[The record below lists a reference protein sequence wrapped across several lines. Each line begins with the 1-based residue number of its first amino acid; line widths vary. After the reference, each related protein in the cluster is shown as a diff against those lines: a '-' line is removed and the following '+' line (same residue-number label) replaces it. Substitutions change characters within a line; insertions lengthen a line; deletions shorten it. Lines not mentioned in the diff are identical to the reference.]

1 MLAAVAK
8 GDGWCAALAGC
19 AALAALG
26 VLATPSP
33 DSGTSEELRQALVLV
48 DILRSGMVMRRTTAS
63 AVAPATAALP
73 PVPLPGTHGA
83 FPVPYYLYD
92 APFRRFYGAGGR
104 RGGRGERQLQY
115 EDSFGAHPDGNDAF
129 TSSTATSKVSEEQ
142 SSPSSWTKTSSS
154 PAKDNAAIAMSTPAP
169 PTTAEPTAATT
180 ATALNTH
187 ANIVT
192 TSLRT
197 LQDSE
202 PPRTSTAA
210 TNALKIKKLKYLK
223 EDRFRTRVFNEERNK
238 VRQSEEQIEM
248 SQAAAELRREAT
260 AGGQRGGGGHSPWRH
275 RGTTRVHLARSS
287 ALPRPLPENNAFC
300 HVSPHSPL
308 CRTFI

>member
-1 MLAAVAK
+1 MPAAVAK

-83 FPVPYYLYD
+83 FPVPYYLY
-92 APFRRFYGAGGR
+92 GAGGR
-104 RGGRGERQLQY
+104 RGGRGGRGERQLQY

-129 TSSTATSKVSEEQ
+129 TSSTTTSKVSEEQ
-142 SSPSSWTKTSSS
+142 SSPSSWTEISSS

-187 ANIVT
+187 TNIVT

-197 LQDSE
+197 LQDS
-202 PPRTSTAA
+202 
-210 TNALKIKKLKYLK
+210 ALKIKKLKYLK

-238 VRQSEEQIEM
+238 MRQSEEQIEM